1 MGDTWRI
8 MWTSLKSVYDG
19 FHPEWG
25 TVIAIISLL
34 LTTLLV
40 VKRKGQQGERINGKD
55 FIELIIFTAYIV
67 FLLGGTLLCRD
78 IGQSH
83 RVEWRLFWSYKEIMN
98 NPNVSIKFQMLY
110 NVLIFIPW
118 GAIVPRLF
126 QVKSGSRVIINA
138 LFFSLF
144 IEMTQLILRLG
155 LFELDDIY
163 HNTVGAVLGYGIYRL
178 FKKMKRV
185 VE

>member
-1 MGDTWRI
+1 

-19 FHPEWG
+19 FRPEWG
-25 TVIAIISLL
+25 TMIAIISLL
-34 LTTLLV
+34 LTTILV
-40 VKRKGQQGERINGKD
+40 LKRKKQQGECITGKD
-55 FIELIIFTAYIV
+55 VIELIVFTAYIV

-98 NPNVSIKFQMLY
+98 NPNVSIRFQMLY

-126 QVKSGSRVIINA
+126 RVKSGSRVIINA
-138 LFFSLF
+138 LAFSLF
-144 IEMTQLILRLG
+144 IETVQLILRLG

-163 HNTVGAVLGYGIYRL
+163 HNTVGAVLGYGMYRM
-178 FKKMKRV
+178 FNKMKK
-185 VE
+185 EFE